1 VAARRQNE
9 TLLTPVVRLSGQW
22 AAWPT
27 LESRGGIEH
36 HPDLRSFG
44 GRLESSVFGRQRMTY
59 TWDELHKKPVAQLRK
74 IAEEM
79 GDHDELHGFLT
90 MHKEDL
96 LPKLCKVLGIE
107 DHAHHNVVGIDKA
120 KMKSQI
126 RALKVKRDEALA
138 SGDRETMLDSR
149 QKIKRLKRKIRRAT
163 V

>member
-1 VAARRQNE
+1 
-9 TLLTPVVRLSGQW
+9 
-22 AAWPT
+22 
-27 LESRGGIEH
+27 
-36 HPDLRSFG
+36 
-44 GRLESSVFGRQRMTY
+44 MTY